1 MLYFLTSLR
10 LGIAMLYSIN
20 TASHAV
26 SFACF
31 LSLGVWNTDLRVS
44 FELVTMSLEIESP
57 ANDS

>member
-1 MLYFLTSLR
+1 
-10 LGIAMLYSIN
+10 MLYSNKAYKDLHIN
-20 TASHAV
+20 TTSHTV

-31 LSLGVWNTDLRVS
+31 LSLVFGNTDLRVS

>member
-1 MLYFLTSLR
+1 
-10 LGIAMLYSIN
+10 MLYSNKTSKNSHIN
-20 TASHAV
+20 IVSRTV

-31 LSLGVWNTDLRVS
+31 LSLAVWNTDLGVG